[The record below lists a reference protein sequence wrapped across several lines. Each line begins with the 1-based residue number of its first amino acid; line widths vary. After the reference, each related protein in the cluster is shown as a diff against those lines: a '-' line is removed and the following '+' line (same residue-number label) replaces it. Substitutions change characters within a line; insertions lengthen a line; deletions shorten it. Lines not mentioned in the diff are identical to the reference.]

1 MAKALVVVRLLHR
14 DLACQVEDPKLTPT
28 PDVLLERR
36 GHGLLLRA
44 VLPGTAGSFDESVVK
59 GQVRSHG
66 RPPLYTS
73 GYTSWPRGRV
83 GSILGTHTSA
93 SATSSPVSRSPRR

>member
-59 GQVRSHG
+59 GQVRSDG
-66 RPPLYTS
+66 RSPSLHI
-73 GYTSWPRGRV
+73 GLH
-83 GSILGTHTSA
+83 IMA
-93 SATSSPVSRSPRR
+93 SAPRRINPRNPHPRERD

>member
-14 DLACQVEDPKLTPT
+14 YLACQVEDPKLTPT

-44 VLPGTAGSFDESVVK
+44 VLPGTASSFDESVVK

-66 RPPLYTS
+66 SFPLFTH
-73 GYTSWPRGRV
+73 RV
-83 GSILGTHTSA
+83 THHGLGSA
-93 SATSSPVSRSPRR
+93 SDQSSEPTPARARLARLS